1 MKRNQ
6 EKLFRVFLGLM
17 RKIKKIS
24 CVSCGKESLEKNE
37 IGINK
42 KLLGEQVESFYC
54 MDCLAD
60 YLGVSVQDILDK
72 VEEFKDQGC
81 KLFE

>member
-1 MKRNQ
+1 M
-6 EKLFRVFLGLM
+6 L
-17 RKIKKIS
+17 KIKKIS

>member
-1 MKRNQ
+1 
-6 EKLFRVFLGLM
+6 M

-24 CVSCGKESLEKNE
+24 CVSCGKEALEKNE

-42 KLLGEQVESFYC
+42 KLLGEQLESFYC

-60 YLGVSVQDILDK
+60 YLGVSVQDVQDK
-72 VEEFKDQGC
+72 IEEFKDQGC

>member
-1 MKRNQ
+1 
-6 EKLFRVFLGLM
+6 M
-17 RKIKKIS
+17 RKVKKVS
-24 CVSCGKESLEKNE
+24 CVSCGKEALEKNE

-42 KLLGEQVESFYC
+42 KLLGEQVESVYC

-72 VEEFKDQGC
+72 IEEFKDQGC

>member
-1 MKRNQ
+1 
-6 EKLFRVFLGLM
+6 M
-17 RKIKKIS
+17 RRIKKIS

-42 KLLGEQVESFYC
+42 KLLGEQIESFYC

-60 YLGVSVQDILDK
+60 YLGVSVQDIWDVRRPCSDYK
-72 VEEFKDQGC
+72 IRYRCV
-81 KLFE
+81 

>member
-1 MKRNQ
+1 
-6 EKLFRVFLGLM
+6 M
-17 RKIKKIS
+17 RKAKKVS
-24 CVSCGKESLEKNE
+24 CVSCGKEALEKNE
-37 IGINK
+37 FRIIK

-72 VEEFKDQGC
+72 IEEFKDQGC